1 MHIVWSNGFTEI
13 SCCLFGVV
21 EWYLWKEV
29 VHDVV
34 VRDVV
39 EEKATHPAQ
48 EVAVNR
54 RRRAALVVPFR
65 LAIVGQF
72 RVSVVQ
78 IRDHD
83 EPASPHPRLYRV
95 AS

>member
-1 MHIVWSNGFTEI
+1 M
-13 SCCLFGVV
+13 
-21 EWYLWKEV
+21 

-48 EVAVNR
+48 EVAVDC

-83 EPASPHPRLYRV
+83 EPEWVRDGRITAERKVDGRSGNGRV
-95 AS
+95 VDSEIRSSHEGYW

>member
-1 MHIVWSNGFTEI
+1 M
-13 SCCLFGVV
+13 
-21 EWYLWKEV
+21 

-48 EVAVNR
+48 EVAVDC

-83 EPASPHPRLYRV
+83 EPAGTAVVERCVREDTPTHQWVTSSHGMP
-95 AS
+95 